1 MALAGHAAKV
11 TCSASDGSYN
21 EIDGIMNVDWGQSA
35 DIIETTD
42 FKDITAAK
50 SRIHGLHDLQV
61 TISGQYESGDAPQA
75 LVRTSFTSGATL
87 YVQFLPD
94 GTNGFKCATIVQDFK
109 LNATVEGAVEFSA
122 TLVGNGAISTV

>member
-11 TCSASDGSYN
+11 TTSSDN
-21 EIDGIMNVDWGQSA
+21 VTFTEVDGIMNIDWGPSA
-35 DIIETTD
+35 DLIETTD
-42 FKDITAAK
+42 FKDTTAAK

-61 TISGQYESGDAPQA
+61 TVSGQYESGDAPQA
-75 LVRTSFTSGATL
+75 LIRTSFTSGATL